1 MVFEM
6 NLFIA
11 WLIYMNILER
21 KKHELM
27 NLKLYCF
34 VTVFRF
40 LVVFFLLAIASL
52 LTTSCSVRSLNV
64 GDGAKLLS
72 ACSGGG

>member
-1 MVFEM
+1 
-6 NLFIA
+6 
-11 WLIYMNILER
+11 
-21 KKHELM
+21 M
-27 NLKLYCF
+27 NLKLDCF

-40 LVVFFLLAIASL
+40 LVVFFLLANASL

-64 GDGAKLLS
+64 GDGANKLLSS